1 MPNGCLVPGK
11 WVLQGLLAGIA
22 HGNMVHCLATFE
34 HHFTAPKCQMTAWC
48 LENGCSKEYWQGLRM
63 VIWCASSR
71 YLSTI
76 SPHPNAKWL
85 LGAWKMGAPR
95 NSGRDCACSLVK
107 ALKLDAAFES
117 TNTPISKFNSSTL
130 LSTGSVKTNGASF
143 QRTTTLSTIQTIP
156 KHTNSTESFIAQR
169 QEKLPVLAIA
179 GSVFLYFQ
187 GDEKSSYEMLQY
199 QPETEAK
206 DNGGNTRDSSQHY
219 HSPTDLR
226 LGQPTIQDDHYYS
239 SAAVLNKPS
248 KKGKTL
254 EYSYARNFS
263 QLGEH
268 EEAPALKSSEG
279 PDLYAYT
286 GNEGDA
292 AYVEPDSHGE
302 INPYYEPA
310 HVKERIDAVKAGE
323 ENAKYLD
330 PDRYYQPTLSKN
342 SYKEAFNNGCTEVF
356 DQEMQN
362 PYYGPGEVED
372 NSIQKKDG
380 LDVDMEEEYCD
391 MNDNEQ
397 QYQALTKPA
406 AEEPYEA
413 VSQAYL

>member
-1 MPNGCLVPGK
+1 MGSYEEFKNPSLTCSNVYCIDRANARCKSMLCCTCV
-11 WVLQGLLAGIA
+11 
-22 HGNMVHCLATFE
+22 
-34 HHFTAPKCQMTAWC
+34 
-48 LENGCSKEYWQGLRM
+48 CSKSGFPYADLINK
-63 VIWCASSR
+63 VCTSNPVSSQAP
-71 YLSTI
+71 STT
-76 SPHPNAKWL
+76 
-85 LGAWKMGAPR
+85 
-95 NSGRDCACSLVK
+95 
-107 ALKLDAAFES
+107 AFES

-179 GSVFLYFQ
+179 GSVVGFIIFVLIIGISTWFWRRRHKPRSKPKEESNEQ
-187 GDEKSSYEMLQY
+187 EKRDEKSSYEMLQY